1 MESCVTFAE
10 AVQSCLRK
18 PFDYSGRATRSE
30 YWWFILF
37 CWIAAFATWFVALMF
52 SVEAAFVA
60 MLLAIAVLKVPKMA
74 AAFRRLHDIGR
85 RGWLAMLPFLML
97 PVTLVLWLII
107 VVVVAV
113 ADVALSSPGRPR
125 LAPTL
130 PMLGFFIAIIT
141 SLIAAVLLSWW
152 LTRPSQP
159 HDNRYGPNPVDGP
172 EKIF

>member
-60 MLLAIAVLKVPKMA
+60 MLLALAVLQVPKTA
-74 AAFRRLHDIGR
+74 AAFRRLHDMGR

-107 VVVVAV
+107 VLAVAV
-113 ADVALSSPGRPR
+113 AEVATSTPSPPGRGR
-125 LAPTL
+125 ALGILLIFSATVTFVIAS
-130 PMLGFFIAIIT
+130 ML
-141 SLIAAVLLSWW
+141 LIWW